1 VAGTAIRSPPSM
13 LCRARVCA
21 MTSSV
26 SAPSGNKYT
35 ATSSMTRGVR
45 ALGKPLVERTL
56 EKVRVNPSSGHASE
70 TASTEDLRVAF

>member
-1 VAGTAIRSPPSM
+1 
-13 LCRARVCA
+13 

-45 ALGKPLVERTL
+45 ALGEPLVERTL